1 MQDAKLFNGNKIN
14 RIKHFINTSE
24 KKPILVSAAVITV
37 VVLMGGLITSNT
49 NQPKKIDQENQSVV
63 EKVKAVKDSISPTVT
78 IKLTNTPSPTIRIF
92 KVTPTLTSVSPTI
105 TTAPTSLPTAIPT
118 SSPPSTPTLIPT
130 ITLTPT
136 SNPSPTSTSSATLT
150 PTT

>member
-49 NQPKKIDQENQSVV
+49 NQPKKIDQDNQSVV